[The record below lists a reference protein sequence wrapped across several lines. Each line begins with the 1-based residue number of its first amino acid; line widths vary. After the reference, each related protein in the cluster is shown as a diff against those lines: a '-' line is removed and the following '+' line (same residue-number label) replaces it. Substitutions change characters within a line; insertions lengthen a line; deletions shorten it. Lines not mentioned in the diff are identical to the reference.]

1 MSSLQLDG
9 GTFLRVSFLQ
19 WILSICILK
28 KQKKVSDFSWVL
40 AGSLLMILQSI
51 LSPKRGEEKPS
62 LKSTPQKNIYIE
74 KGAQDSGSQNGAS

>member
-19 WILSICILK
+19 WILSICIKK

-62 LKSTPQKNIYIE
+62 LKSTPQK
-74 KGAQDSGSQNGAS
+74 K